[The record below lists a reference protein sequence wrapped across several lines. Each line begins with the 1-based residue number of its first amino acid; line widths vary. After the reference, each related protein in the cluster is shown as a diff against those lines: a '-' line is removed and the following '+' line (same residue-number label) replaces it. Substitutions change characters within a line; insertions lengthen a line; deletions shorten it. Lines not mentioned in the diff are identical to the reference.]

1 LGQLSHLLDL
11 ILQSSRYWPPESC
24 GLRIPAG
31 GTKQQI
37 RRPSGGAAARQ
48 KHQGCTRWNF
58 TGQRP
63 QWNDKSL
70 RIRQSKYQ
78 RQMNCG
84 AVMQEITDIRIT
96 LKMLGSV
103 RALPSKQRKDIGEL
117 SHATSILIG
126 VLRAKPYNLL
136 VRQLTLPIVIESDA
150 DGYYVSCPALQGC
163 YSQGDTYEQAVAN
176 IQDAIRLHI
185 DDRIADG
192 EEIPEYVS
200 VSLSTVEVS
209 M

>member
-1 LGQLSHLLDL
+1 
-11 ILQSSRYWPPESC
+11 
-24 GLRIPAG
+24 
-31 GTKQQI
+31 
-37 RRPSGGAAARQ
+37 
-48 KHQGCTRWNF
+48 
-58 TGQRP
+58 
-63 QWNDKSL
+63 
-70 RIRQSKYQ
+70 
-78 RQMNCG
+78 
-84 AVMQEITDIRIT
+84 
-96 LKMLGSV
+96 
-103 RALPSKQRKDIGEL
+103 
-117 SHATSILIG
+117 
-126 VLRAKPYNLL
+126 LL

-200 VSLSTVEVS
+200 VSLSAVEVS